1 MFFQIVR
8 FLDFLRDHQ
17 DCSIQ
22 TIVVMVEKDGFEG
35 QHIDQ
40 WLEKARI
47 FAESL
52 PSKPA
57 WL

>member
-1 MFFQIVR
+1 
-8 FLDFLRDHQ
+8 
-17 DCSIQ
+17 
-22 TIVVMVEKDGFEG
+22 MVEKDGFEG
-35 QHIDQ
+35 QHLDQ